1 MELTDEMIAQ
11 ANQRGAE
18 ARKRN
23 PVATSVRYDRRI
35 GRVVI
40 ALSSGLELAFAPHLA
55 QGLEAAKPSDLQ
67 EIEISPSGLGVHFPK
82 LDADLYLP
90 ALLEGFFGSANWAAS
105 KMVQRVGA
113 QEKTCQRRPD
123 CGNVLSRKDK
133 PRISVFNLAAE
144 AESSGPF
151 TKNRESISHD
161 RSHTRLHRQ

>member
-1 MELTDEMIAQ
+1 MELTDEMIEQ

-40 ALSSGLELAFAPHLA
+40 ALSSGLELAFSPHLA

-67 EIEISPSGLGVHFPK
+67 EAEISPSGLGVHFPK

-90 ALLEGFFGSANWAAS
+90 ALLEGLLGSANWAAS
-105 KMVQRVGA
+105 KLGA
-113 QEKTCQRRPD
+113 EGGKAKSPAKVAAARANGTKGGRPRK
-123 CGNVLSRKDK
+123 NVS
-133 PRISVFNLAAE
+133 AA
-144 AESSGPF
+144 A
-151 TKNRESISHD
+151 
-161 RSHTRLHRQ
+161 

>member
-67 EIEISPSGLGVHFPK
+67 EIEISPSGLGVHFPR

-90 ALLEGFFGSANWAAS
+90 ALLEGLLGSANWAAS
-105 KMVQRVGA
+105 KMGA
-113 QEKTCQRRPD
+113 KGGKAKTPAKVAAARANGAKGGRPRK
-123 CGNVLSRKDK
+123 NV
-133 PRISVFNLAAE
+133 PAA
-144 AESSGPF
+144 A
-151 TKNRESISHD
+151 
-161 RSHTRLHRQ
+161 

>member
-11 ANQRGAE
+11 ANKRGSE
-18 ARKRN
+18 ARKRS

-90 ALLEGFFGSANWAAS
+90 SLLEGGRA
-105 KMVQRVGA
+105 QRVRGRSLRT
-113 QEKTCQRRPD
+113 EKAYHMTDLTQD
-123 CGNVLSRKDK
+123 CTANKRGD
-133 PRISVFNLAAE
+133 
-144 AESSGPF
+144 GW
-151 TKNRESISHD
+151 
-161 RSHTRLHRQ
+161 